1 MINTKNITIKGIVV
15 KGQQL
20 GRKLGF
26 KTANL
31 ENINIDLFGVFITSV
46 KYNDKQY
53 YGISN
58 CGYRPTVLNNHKY
71 LIETHILDFDKDI
84 YDEELEI
91 TFLDKIRD
99 EQKFASLELLKEQLE
114 KDKEYCIKYI
124 DKYNL

>member
-53 YGISN
+53 YGICN
-58 CGYRPTVLNNHKY
+58 CGYRPTISNNHTY

-99 EQKFASLELLKEQLE
+99 EQKFASLELLKEQLK